1 MTIPEN
7 EQLENPVMMSP
18 FGPNILKFKLPSD
31 VFTAL
36 LKESEDIKLRITDP
50 EYLKKYDWSRYL
62 VGKNTNQLL
71 LDREFFVQSQ
81 LESFLIKLGE
91 FYLQSHPGVIP
102 TKLGITS
109 AWLNITQKHDYNSL
123 HDHGEMPLS
132 GIIYLKEDAD
142 ISKQIDDAM
151 ENSTYVGT
159 AIPGVTHFIYNANTQ
174 YLDST
179 SFSFRGKPGDVL
191 IFPGWVSHMVNPF
204 TADGERMTVA
214 FNYFNDR
221 REEDRPLE

>member
-7 EQLENPVMMSP
+7 EQLDNPVMISP
-18 FGPNILKFKLPSD
+18 FGPSFLKFKLPDD
-31 VFTAL
+31 VLEAL
-36 LKESEDIKLRITDP
+36 LKESEDIKSRIADP

-62 VGKNTNQLL
+62 IGKNTNQLL
-71 LDREFFVQSQ
+71 LDRDFFVQSK
-81 LESFLIKLGE
+81 LESFLIRLGE
-91 FYLQSHPGVIP
+91 FYLQHKPDVIS

-109 AWLNITQKHDYNSL
+109 AWLNITRKHDYNSL

-132 GIIYLKEDAD
+132 GIIYLKEDTT
-142 ISKQIDDAM
+142 ISEQIDDAM
-151 ENSTYVGT
+151 EHGTYVGT

-174 YLDST
+174 FLDST
-179 SFSFRGKPGDVL
+179 SFSFRGKPGDVI

-214 FNYFNDR
+214 FNYFTK
-221 REEDRPLE
+221 REEDQQLK

>member
-18 FGPNILKFKLPSD
+18 FGPNVLKFKLPSD

-36 LKESEDIKLRITDP
+36 LKESEDIKSRITDP

-71 LDREFFVQSQ
+71 LDRDFFVQSQ

-91 FYLQSHPGVIP
+91 FYLQNHPGVIT

-109 AWLNITQKHDYNSL
+109 AWLNITRKHDYNSL

-151 ENSTYVGT
+151 ENGTYVGT
-159 AIPGVTHFIYNANTQ
+159 AVPGVTHFIYNANTQ

-204 TADGERMTVA
+204 TAEGERMTVA

-221 REEDRPLE
+221 REEDRKSE